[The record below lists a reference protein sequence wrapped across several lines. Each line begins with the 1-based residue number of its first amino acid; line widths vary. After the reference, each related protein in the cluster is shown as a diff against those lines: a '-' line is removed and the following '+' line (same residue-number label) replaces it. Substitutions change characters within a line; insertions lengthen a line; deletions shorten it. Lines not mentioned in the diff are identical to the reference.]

1 MKRRTDRGFRLSDLR
16 ELNDTAALGACA
28 LKEDLGELDLSSG
41 LEQLYKI
48 LVGGRPWQLQFT
60 KLCE

>member
-28 LKEDLGELDLSSG
+28 LKEDLGELDLSG
-41 LEQLYKI
+41 GFEQ
-48 LVGGRPWQLQFT
+48 FD
-60 KLCE
+60 

>member
-1 MKRRTDRGFRLSDLR
+1 MTERTDGRLSLRDLA
-16 ELNDTAALGACA
+16 ELNDTAALGARA
-28 LKEDLGELDLSSG
+28 LEEDLGELDLSSG